1 MVGLRINEGDLG
13 GSFWAAF
20 SFIAT
25 RDRNKIRWF
34 FPACIGDL
42 VFPVSPSLAI
52 SNSIKRHVGVPKEDE
67 IEFSSFPLFYI
78 CEKGEGSFLDFRIL
92 LFLSISHAGTHS
104 PAGQLKKRRGFMSIF
119 FAGATLASAHI
130 FLFCKKDGKF
140 KTHRESRACA

>member
-1 MVGLRINEGDLG
+1 MKVTSSGAFGQLSLLWGLGIG
-13 GSFWAAF
+13 
-20 SFIAT
+20 T
-25 RDRNKIRWF
+25 RFGVFFLLVSEIRF
-34 FPACIGDL
+34 
-42 VFPVSPSLAI
+42 FPVSPSLAI

-119 FAGATLASAHI
+119 FWPEQH
-130 FLFCKKDGKF
+130 
-140 KTHRESRACA
+140 

>member
-1 MVGLRINEGDLG
+1 MG
-13 GSFWAAF
+13 
-20 SFIAT
+20 T
-25 RDRNKIRWF
+25 RDRNKIRCF
-34 FPACIGDL
+34 FPACIGDPF
-42 VFPVSPSLAI
+42 FPVSPSLAI